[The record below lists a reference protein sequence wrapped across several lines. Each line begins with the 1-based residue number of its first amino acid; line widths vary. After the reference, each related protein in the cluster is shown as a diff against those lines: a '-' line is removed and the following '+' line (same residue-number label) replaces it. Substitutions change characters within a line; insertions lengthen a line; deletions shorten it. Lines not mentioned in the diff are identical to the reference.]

1 MTYTEQ
7 TKIVLTRVKWTPHY
21 CDPNEFGFYWRGEIE
36 NNGKLERKWEWE
48 ILKDEEVL
56 SLSYVI
62 QSLEKEVGR
71 NIDITVKSY
80 INSDIGYKFI
90 PVFVY
95 LKHCD
100 KSWDKLREELLKY
113 VAKDNNRK
121 TVTKN
126 KVTKQNGFNFL
137 MLDKE

>member
-7 TKIVLTRVKWTPHY
+7 TKIVLERVTLAPHE
-21 CDPNEFGFYWRGEIE
+21 DGFFWRGEV
-36 NNGKLERKWEWE
+36 NGSRGVDWEWD

-62 QSLEKEVGR
+62 QCLEREFGNNV
-71 NIDITVKSY
+71 DMTVRCY
-80 INSDIGYKFI
+80 MNSEIGYKFI

-121 TVTKN
+121 CVN
-126 KVTKQNGFNFL
+126 KDQVAKQNDFTFL